1 MEIFGGKNTDGPPCT
16 QNGFTGSRNGEVI
29 PEWRFAD
36 RQKPEQGAK
45 LFEVVDG
52 REKLV
57 GVFDGKKWIS
67 VK

>member
-1 MEIFGGKNTDGPPCT
+1 MYAKWIS
-16 QNGFTGSRNGEVI
+16 GSRNGEVI